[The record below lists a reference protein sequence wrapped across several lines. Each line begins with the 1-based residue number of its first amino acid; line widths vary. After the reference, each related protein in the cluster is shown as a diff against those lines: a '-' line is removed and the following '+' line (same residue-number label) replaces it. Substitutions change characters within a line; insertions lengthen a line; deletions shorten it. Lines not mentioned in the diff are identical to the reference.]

1 MSAENAR
8 VRVLVRSRPL
18 PDGSTGAPSL
28 KSDPSQPGIVVIR
41 APAPDGVGES
51 TEREFLLD
59 DVIMGDTRHEDVF
72 ERGCREHVD
81 HVMEGFNACVFAYG
95 QTGSGKTYTVFGNEG
110 EKRGIMPRS
119 AEYLFK
125 TIKKRPQQKF
135 AVFVSF
141 LEIYL
146 DKLRDLAADAPSGGA
161 ADGDGRV
168 EFKGAT
174 KPGSRPGTA
183 KSGSR
188 PGTASSRKSEGKE
201 DLEIRENPNGT
212 VYVEGLS
219 QVGVNSVDEVMAVIN
234 SGLARRQTQHTLMNE
249 ASSRS
254 HTIVTLTVVAEG
266 KSPTDNTVTGR
277 LNIVDLAGCERLKRS
292 LGDGGVED
300 SGLRAK
306 EAVVINKSLSS
317 LGNVVMAL
325 ASGQGGFV
333 SFRDSKL
340 TRLLQD
346 SLGGNSYT
354 TLVATV
360 NPREIDAE
368 ESLNTLQFAN
378 RCRNVQTQPHV
389 NYLDADSASQAK
401 VIDKLMK
408 EIAALKDQL
417 SSQKDHYE
425 NRIAGSAPPPKS
437 NTASPEDRGGGT
449 PGAVSVSEAADDAKS
464 RGTSRGSAR
473 RGEGKPARSS
483 TADQNALSEAQ
494 AISRDLKEK
503 FNKKNM
509 EFRAAQEA
517 ARRNE
522 ERLKRDIDEYRG
534 KVSTVSE
541 DMQQT
546 VQQLKIGKH
555 EEAQRYEREM
565 DLLKEHNNK
574 LLNDMDN
581 ALRSVPERLR
591 VDTSRIKETEARVA
605 GIKEEMHTEMTKDN
619 KKAAEDQTKNLEL
632 QRAQYEFW
640 LKKKTDE
647 LAVFVEQFDQYKIDK
662 TKQINALENNAIYL
676 FDYSN
681 KLATLIANYEKGNYP
696 VYEKAGIKAIAF
708 PDKDKPDAMMVDTIK
723 EVLKYKKRADDFV
736 RGRPT
741 GLEASFT
748 EETPAAN
755 LRGATAASGAGSQ
768 AQKGAGGG
776 DADVDALERQL
787 SAARLKLDVAERQV
801 ADQGSD
807 SRAKIEQE
815 VLADL
820 ADHPTVEYIKRI
832 EDERTYYKELLH
844 EETRRCKDLRVALDA
859 KQRAL
864 DKTAQVG
871 QLSAMAR
878 SGVGGQRLG
887 NTKVAASAS
896 GMAIGSRA
904 T

>member
-1 MSAENAR
+1 MATKKSPET
-8 VRVLVRSRPL
+8 VRVVVRCRPMSRKEVEDSRVKIVQINDKSGEVALRNPEA
-18 PDGSTGAPSL
+18 DAREAP
-28 KSDPSQPGIVVIR
+28 KPFTFDQVY
-41 APAPDGVGES
+41 D
-51 TEREFLLD
+51 
-59 DVIMGDTRHEDVF
+59 HEIGQEAVF
-72 ERGCREHVD
+72 ETTAMPIVD
-81 HVMEGFNACVFAYG
+81 SVLQGYNGTVFAYG
-95 QTGSGKTYTVFGNEG
+95 QTGTGKTHTMEG
-110 EKRGIMPRS
+110 QWDPPTLRGIIPR
-119 AEYLFK
+119 AFCH
-125 TIKKRPQQKF
+125 
-135 AVFVSF
+135 VFECIDATHEQNFLVRASF
-141 LEIYL
+141 LEIYNEEV
-146 DKLRDLAADAPSGGA
+146 RDLLSKDPKNRLELKESVDSG
-161 ADGDGRV
+161 
-168 EFKGAT
+168 
-174 KPGSRPGTA
+174 
-183 KSGSR
+183 
-188 PGTASSRKSEGKE
+188 
-201 DLEIRENPNGT
+201 
-212 VYVEGLS
+212 VYVKDLTSYVVKGVSEMENVLLAGKKNRS
-219 QVGVNSVDEVMAVIN
+219 VGS
-234 SGLARRQTQHTLMNE
+234 TLMNQD
-249 ASSRS
+249 SSRS
-254 HTIVTLTVVAEG
+254 HSIFSIIIESSVEDKDGNKHIKAG
-266 KSPTDNTVTGR
+266 K
-277 LNIVDLAGCERLKRS
+277 LNLVDLAGSERQSKTGATGDRLK
-292 LGDGGVED
+292 
-300 SGLRAK
+300 
-306 EAVVINKSLSS
+306 EATKINMSLSA
-317 LGNVVMAL
+317 LGNVISAL
-325 ASGQGGFV
+325 VDDKSQHV
-333 SFRDSKL
+333 PYRDSKL

>member
-174 KPGSRPGTA
+174 KPGSRPG
-183 KSGSR
+183 
-188 PGTASSRKSEGKE
+188 
-201 DLEIRENPNGT
+201 
-212 VYVEGLS
+212 
-219 QVGVNSVDEVMAVIN
+219 
-234 SGLARRQTQHTLMNE
+234 QHTLMNE